1 MQYGKIL
8 LASNCLSNHSF
19 DRFYSALYSY
29 YFLLRPTED
38 KSQKSNQVS
47 FIVHFKW
54 VIHDKE
60 IEFQKCGTPSNRILF
75 A

>member
-19 DRFYSALYSY
+19 NRFYSALYSY
-29 YFLLRPTED
+29 YFLLCSTED

-47 FIVHFKW
+47 FVAHFEWAIYK
-54 VIHDKE
+54 KE
-60 IEFQKCGTPSNRILF
+60 F
-75 A
+75 